1 MADFNQQQAFL
12 FMPDI
17 SGFTKFVNETEI
29 DMLHSNEFLYGYGL
43 GLDFVTYYD
52 IVFRVEFSAN
62 KFGETGLFLHFNA
75 PF

>member
-1 MADFNQQQAFL
+1 
-12 FMPDI
+12 MP
-17 SGFTKFVNETEI
+17 
-29 DMLHSNEFLYGYGL
+29 HSNEFLYGYGL
-43 GLDFVTYYD
+43 GIDFVTYYD